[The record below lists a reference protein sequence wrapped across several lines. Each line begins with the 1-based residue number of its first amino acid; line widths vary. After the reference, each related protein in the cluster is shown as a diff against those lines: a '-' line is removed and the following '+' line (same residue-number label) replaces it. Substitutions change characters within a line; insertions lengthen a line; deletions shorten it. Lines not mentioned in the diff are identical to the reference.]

1 MDEIYE
7 WNIIEDLIEEL
18 HIRLNRKHGTI
29 EEKKVNYPIG
39 RPKKVIQQVQKQLK
53 IDDMINNN
61 NISRDIEM
69 KN

>member
-29 EEKKVNYPIG
+29 EEKKVKNPIG

-53 IDDMINNN
+53 IEDMINNN